1 STTEVSDVASKI
13 GLLPKGTVGA
23 LTACPLRPRCLPPR
37 AHGSIPWPSSGKSR
51 SAAADLLLPIELLH
65 LGSERGML
73 TAWPWSVLGADEAGD
88 GIGGFGEF
96 FFGCWP
102 IGLSCTDDA
111 VAHMVIE

>member
-1 STTEVSDVASKI
+1 GYRRGVEDVSVAPKVSSTQSPRVDTMAQ
-13 GLLPKGTVGA
+13 LRLGA
-23 LTACPLRPRCLPPR
+23 
-37 AHGSIPWPSSGKSR
+37 GQQ
-51 SAAADLLLPIELLH
+51 AADLLLPIDLLH
-65 LGSERGML
+65 LGSGRRRLNE
-73 TAWPWSVLGADEAGD
+73 WPWSVLGADEAGD